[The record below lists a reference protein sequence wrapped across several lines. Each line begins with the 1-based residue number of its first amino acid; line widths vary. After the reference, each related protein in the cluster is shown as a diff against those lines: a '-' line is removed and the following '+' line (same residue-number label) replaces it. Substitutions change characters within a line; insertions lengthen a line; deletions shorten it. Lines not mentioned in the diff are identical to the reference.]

1 MSWSPNKRAFFLF
14 QKEKQKIN
22 RNEEIKQIIA
32 KSLDSLN
39 IEYNSDEIIID
50 TPKLENNGDYS
61 TNIALILTKKLKK
74 PPLEIANLI
83 KENINSNIFAKVEI
97 ASPGFINIYLKK
109 ERLYQEINKILTEGK
124 NYGKNNLG
132 NNKKI
137 LLEYVS
143 ANPTGTLHIGHGR
156 GATYG
161 DNLSRIMSYCGYDVT
176 REYYIND
183 AGNQM
188 NNLGISI
195 KERYK
200 ELCNLP
206 FNIPEDGYH
215 GKEIVAI
222 AKTIYDSYKEE
233 KLTENI
239 EYFKQVGLNVLMQQ
253 IKKDL
258 DNYRVNFDVFT
269 SEQSLYDKGEVENV
283 LNQLKKNN
291 DCYIKEDALWLNT
304 SKYGDE
310 KDRVI
315 VKNDGNYTYFL
326 PDIAYHVNKIKR
338 GYQELI
344 DVLGA
349 DHHGYINRLKASLE
363 ILGYDSSI
371 LNVKILQMVRLL
383 KDGEEVKISKRTGK
397 TITLNDLIDE
407 VGINAT
413 RYFFASK
420 SLDTQMD
427 FDLSLAVK
435 NSNENPVYYIEY
447 ANARI
452 ASLLNNYKKE
462 IATKEEYKTI
472 EEPLAYTIMNKL
484 LKFTDTIIVAAKKQ
498 QPHIICNYVY
508 ELTSLFHTY
517 YSSTKFI
524 TDDEEYTNDR
534 IALLSAIKIVIN
546 NSLNLIGIIPREQM

>member
-1 MSWSPNKRAFFLF
+1 MSIK
-14 QKEKQKIN
+14 
-22 RNEEIKQIIA
+22 EEIKQIIA

-39 IEYNSDEIIID
+39 IKYNSDEIIID

-462 IATKEEYKTI
+462 IAAKEEYKTI

>member
-1 MSWSPNKRAFFLF
+1 MSIK
-14 QKEKQKIN
+14 
-22 RNEEIKQIIA
+22 EEIKQIIA

-215 GKEIVAI
+215 GKEIISI

-462 IATKEEYKTI
+462 ITSKEEYKTI

>member
-1 MSWSPNKRAFFLF
+1 MSIK
-14 QKEKQKIN
+14 
-22 RNEEIKQIIA
+22 EEIKQIIA

-39 IEYNSDEIIID
+39 IKYNSDEIIID

-74 PPLEIANLI
+74 TPLEIANLI

-462 IATKEEYKTI
+462 IAAKEEYKTI